1 MVSHIK
7 GWTEGRTKSFITSGL
22 RSLFRRYPIKFEVLK
37 EAKTGK
43 QINISTGR
51 MSEHFQCKQC
61 LESFPAKQVQV
72 DHVSPVV
79 DPVIGFVDWN
89 TFIDR
94 LLCPKENLQV
104 LCTKCHKEKTKQEKE
119 VRKKK

>member
-1 MVSHIK
+1 M
-7 GWTEGRTKSFITSGL
+7 
-22 RSLFRRYPIKFEVLK
+22 FRRYPPKFKTLL

-43 QINISTGR
+43 RVNEKTGR
-51 MSEHFQCKQC
+51 IAEHYLCAHC
-61 LESFPAKQVQV
+61 GEGFPAKEVQV
-72 DHVSPVV
+72 DHIDPVV

-104 LCTKCHKEKTKQEKE
+104 LCTTCHLKKTKIEKSL
-119 VRKKK
+119 RRTK